1 MGWGAAVRVRRWTR
15 DRTLSQCATTTWP
28 CSAEARL
35 KLEPVRH
42 ASDRRA
48 TASSS
53 SFFCSATVPAASSSW
68 KDLPECAG
76 QARGARNVQSVC
88 FCMVQGQ
95 EHGGPAHHGRTVG
108 WSPSRCASQ
117 LLHVRLPQVVCA
129 HPLREA
135 LVVCRLTCGE
145 DRATRAAA
153 ALRAAARGAHQRM
166 RPGARTPAIPDPC
179 NPWQSLEPYKNTL
192 RLQNTLQRP
201 SKDQSPKYRRGW

>member
-95 EHGGPAHHGRTVG
+95 EHGGPAHHGQDRGLEPLSLCVAVAA
-108 WSPSRCASQ
+108 R
-117 LLHVRLPQVVCA
+117 QVVCA

-135 LVVCRLTCGE
+135 LVACRLTCGE

-179 NPWQSLEPYKNTL
+179 NPWQSLEPKTKE
-192 RLQNTLQRP
+192 P
-201 SKDQSPKYRRGW
+201 RG

>member
-117 LLHVRLPQVVCA
+117 LLHVRLCA
-129 HPLREA
+129 LTRCARRWSRAVSRAVRIVLPERLRLCAPPHAAPTSACGQAHVPLQS
-135 LVVCRLTCGE
+135 L
-145 DRATRAAA
+145 
-153 ALRAAARGAHQRM
+153 
-166 RPGARTPAIPDPC
+166 TPAIPG
-179 NPWQSLEPYKNTL
+179 
-192 RLQNTLQRP
+192 
-201 SKDQSPKYRRGW
+201 SP